1 MSNQPSSSRF
11 VVLFGVDPANDR
23 PAERLALMRRF
34 LDSGLGAGIDVLEQA
49 FFPNYARVG
58 FVLLVEAPSRQIVV
72 AALEPCVGVFTTT
85 VEAPVSLTFD
95 PATPASTLGVFGV
108 STPHDD
114 PSAPGP
120 GAPQGSGA
128 VSVRLHA
135 ELPEGGEVSSL
146 TLVDAPT
153 FGAAHAFGRS
163 EVGSA
168 VTETARIQPMGDYI
182 AHVRTLASTDA
193 APRVP
198 TTTASDAIA
207 VAAAEPSGAFTVSPL
222 DSALILLSS
231 NDLAPF
237 GATMPLRVA
246 QRGSAIS
253 LSGRTY
259 VWQKLRG
266 PLDIVVDWSNANNL
280 FIHSAALWQGDF
292 NWASPIAVIPGAP
305 GLAYTVGTRSDNR
318 GVQVA
323 SDLGTWLHDLM
334 TTSTYDAPWPEDTYT
349 GGQLAAYQFILSKL
363 PGQTPPNRG
372 TIRESEE
379 IEVIAY
385 PGGTAFTQD
394 EFDDVKNH
402 LLVEIGHFVTVDQ
415 WFGPNGITN
424 AISSQISILSA
435 GDLTEA
441 AAMMSIPPPTPV
453 TMSLDSIMGIISSF
467 VSAIP
472 EVGSVFSAV
481 VTTSYDVVQAVLPR
495 EAKQPIQAT
504 VGAIADQLNE
514 YLIQLVASAAV
525 QHRTLSTDWG
535 RLNEFSSGVATGRIS
550 AEAFY
555 GAGGPGALPGGSTGA
570 ESTAS
575 SRSAETGPPPLP
587 PDYLHAAKNAWLTY
601 AYQQLFATQHSVHCQ
616 LSLTDQP
623 PTNPW
628 DPSTGNFH
636 YTWSLPCAYTDS
648 KGNTHENGYL
658 VFDCSTDAP
667 SQVMAQLFAPGSP
680 LAVNPVEFF
689 VGFNGWPQ
697 VAGHYAQPY
706 QNISDTIPWPP
717 IGRIG
722 LDPWGALPG

>member
-11 VVLFGVDPANDR
+11 VVLFGVDPASDR

-34 LDSGLGAGIDVLEQA
+34 LDSGLGEGIDVLEQA

-58 FVLLVEAPSRQIVV
+58 FVLLVQAPSKEVV
-72 AALEPCVGVFTTT
+72 AAALEPCVGVFTTA
-85 VEAPVSLTFD
+85 VEVPVSLTFD
-95 PATPASTLGVFGV
+95 AAAPAATLAVFGV
-108 STPHDD
+108 RTPHDD
-114 PSAPGP
+114 QSASGPSAPQ
-120 GAPQGSGA
+120 GAGA
-128 VSVRLHA
+128 LSVRLHA
-135 ELPEGGEVSSL
+135 ELPEGAEVSSL

-153 FGAAHAFGRS
+153 FGAAHSFGRS

-182 AHVRTLASTDA
+182 ADMRALASNVSRPP
-193 APRVP
+193 AP
-198 TTTASDAIA
+198 TAKASDAVL
-207 VAAAEPSGAFTVSPL
+207 VAAAEPSGTYTVTPL

-231 NDLAPF
+231 NDPTPF
-237 GATMPLRVA
+237 GATMPLSVA
-246 QRGSAIS
+246 QRGSAIT
-253 LSGRTY
+253 LSGRSY
-259 VWQKLRG
+259 AWQKLTGR
-266 PLDIVVDWSNANNL
+266 LDIVVDWSNANNL
-280 FIHSAALWQGDF
+280 WIHSAALLDGDI

-318 GVQVA
+318 GVHVTT
-323 SDLGTWLHDLM
+323 DLGTWLHDLM
-334 TTSTYDAPWPEDTYT
+334 TTATYDAPWPEDSYT
-349 GGQLAAYQFILSKL
+349 AGRLAAYQFILSKL
-363 PGQTPPNRG
+363 PGQTPPHRG
-372 TIRESEE
+372 TVKEPEE
-379 IEVIAY
+379 IAVLTY
-385 PGGTAFTQD
+385 PGGTAFTEG
-394 EFDDVKNH
+394 EFDDVKSH

-415 WFGPNGITN
+415 WFGPNGIIN
-424 AISSQISILSA
+424 AINSQVSILSA

-467 VSAIP
+467 ISAIP

-481 VTTSYDVVQAVLPR
+481 VTTAYDVVQAVLPR

-514 YLIQLVASAAV
+514 YLIRLVQSAAL
-525 QHRTLSTDWG
+525 QHQTLSTNWG
-535 RLNEFSSGVATGRIS
+535 RLSEFSSGVATGRIS

-575 SRSAETGPPPLP
+575 SRSAESGPPPLP

-601 AYQQLFATQHSVHCQ
+601 TYQQLFATQHSVTCQ

-628 DPSTGNFH
+628 DPSTGTFH

-648 KGNTHENGYL
+648 KGNTHGNGYL
-658 VFDCSTDAP
+658 VFDCATDAP
-667 SQVMAQLFAPGSP
+667 GQVMAQLFAPGSA

-689 VGFNGWPQ
+689 AGFNGWPQ
-697 VAGHYAQPY
+697 VAGHYGQTY
-706 QNISDTIPWPP
+706 QGISDTIPWPP
-717 IGRIG
+717 IQRLG
-722 LDPWGALPG
+722 LDSWGALPG

>member
-1 MSNQPSSSRF
+1 MSSQPNSSRF
-11 VVLFGVDPANDR
+11 VVLFGVDQANDR

-58 FVLLVEAPSRQIVV
+58 FVLLVEAPSREAVV
-72 AALEPCVGVFTTT
+72 AALQPCVGVFTTT
-85 VEAPVSLTFD
+85 VEVPVALTFD
-95 PATPASTLGVFGV
+95 PAAPAASLAVFGV
-108 STPHDD
+108 RTPHDD
-114 PSAPGP
+114 QSAPGP
-120 GAPQGSGA
+120 SAPQGSGA
-128 VSVRLHA
+128 LSVRLHA
-135 ELPEGGEVSSL
+135 ELPEGAEVSSL

-182 AHVRTLASTDA
+182 AHMRALAATGA

-198 TTTASDAIA
+198 TATASDA
-207 VAAAEPSGAFTVSPL
+207 VLVSAAEPSGTYTVTPL

-237 GATMPLRVA
+237 GATMPLSVA

-253 LSGRTY
+253 LTGRTY

-266 PLDIVVDWSNANNL
+266 RLDIVVDWSNANNL
-280 FIHSAALWQGDF
+280 WIHSPSFMDGDI

-318 GVQVA
+318 GVHVA
-323 SDLGTWLHDLM
+323 SDLATWLHDLM
-334 TTSTYDAPWPEDTYT
+334 TTSTYDAPWPEDSYT

-379 IEVIAY
+379 IAVIVY

-394 EFDDVKNH
+394 EFDDVRNH
-402 LLVEIGHFVTVDQ
+402 LLVEVGHFVTVDQ
-415 WFGPNGITN
+415 WFGPNGIIN
-424 AISSQISILSA
+424 AINSQISILSA

-467 VSAIP
+467 ISAIP

-481 VTTSYDVVQAVLPR
+481 VTTGYDVVQAVLPR

-535 RLNEFSSGVATGRIS
+535 RLNEFSAGVATGRIS

-555 GAGGPGALPGGSTGA
+555 GAGGPGGSTG
-570 ESTAS
+570 TAPS
-575 SRSAETGPPPLP
+575 AQSRSDQSGPPPLP

-601 AYQQLFATQHSVHCQ
+601 AYQQLFATQHSVSCQ

-648 KGNTHENGYL
+648 KGNTHDNGYL
-658 VFDCSTDAP
+658 VLDCSTDAP
-667 SQVMAQLFAPGSP
+667 GQVMAQLFAPGSA

-689 VGFNGWPQ
+689 GGFNGWPA
-697 VAGHYAQPY
+697 VAGHYSQPY
-706 QNISDTIPWPP
+706 QNISDAIPWPP
-717 IGRIG
+717 IQRVG
-722 LDPWGALPG
+722 LDSWGALPG